1 MLANLIVIIIL
12 QFIQI
17 SNLHVIYLKLTLYVN
32 NISVKLGKK
41 KGEKGYYLGTLSHI
55 LHFGN
60 KSPTHKGV
68 SLDRHHVSSLAVV
81 VQSLSH
87 V

>member
-17 SNLHVIYLKLTLYVN
+17 SNLNVIYLKLTLYVN

-41 KGEKGYYLGTLSHI
+41 KGEKLGT
-55 LHFGN
+55 
-60 KSPTHKGV
+60 
-68 SLDRHHVSSLAVV
+68 
-81 VQSLSH
+81 
-87 V
+87 

>member
-1 MLANLIVIIIL
+1 MTAHIHNEGCVLANLIVIIIL

-41 KGEKGYYLGTLSHI
+41 KGEKIGHLTFKVFKYY
-55 LHFGN
+55 
-60 KSPTHKGV
+60 
-68 SLDRHHVSSLAVV
+68 
-81 VQSLSH
+81 
-87 V
+87 